1 MTGTSLSSTAGGT
14 ELLWLFEGPAGGTKL
29 LFWLFSGLF
38 TGSDVDGSTASLRT
52 QISSSGFLEVS
63 QLVLANFRLLLFGGM
78 DLSLR
83 GMGLGMLVRRLTRT
97 EETSVEVWVF
107 SVVSDGSQQLLSL
120 SLTPLNINR
129 YGH

>member
-1 MTGTSLSSTAGGT
+1 
-14 ELLWLFEGPAGGTKL
+14 
-29 LFWLFSGLF
+29 
-38 TGSDVDGSTASLRT
+38 
-52 QISSSGFLEVS
+52 
-63 QLVLANFRLLLFGGM
+63 M

-129 YGH
+129 YGHYHKKCYVCLQHEVYEGKHAPRTCVY